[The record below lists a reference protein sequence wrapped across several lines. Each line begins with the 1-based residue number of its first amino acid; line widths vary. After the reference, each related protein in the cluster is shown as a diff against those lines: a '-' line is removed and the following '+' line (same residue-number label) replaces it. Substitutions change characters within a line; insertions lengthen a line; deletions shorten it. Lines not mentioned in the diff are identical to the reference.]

1 MPELPEVQEV
11 RRTLEP
17 FVLNVPI
24 VDIKISRKSYIRA
37 GAGSLHSLIGRKVH
51 HTARH
56 GKKLF
61 CIFDDGQVLL
71 IHLGMSGR
79 IDCCERA
86 TPLAPHTHFSMLLAT
101 GLEFRMR
108 DPRRFGGLWHYPHW
122 AAAEKAEI
130 TGKMGVD
137 ALAITA
143 GHFAPWRTMHSRLK
157 SHLLSQRT
165 VAGLG
170 NIYVDESLWLAQLH
184 PLQVLSKIRPRHH
197 AVLADAIHAVLNK
210 SISMGGTTLRDY
222 RNVAQQRGRFAQS
235 LCVYG
240 RAGKPCLRCGAK
252 LTSNVIGGRTTVYC
266 VRCQKIIR

>member
-17 FVLNVPI
+17 FVLNVKI
-24 VDIKISRKSYIRA
+24 IDVKISRKSYIRA
-37 GAGSLHSLIGRKVH
+37 GAASLGFLIGRKVDR
-51 HTARH
+51 TVRR

-79 IDCCERA
+79 IDCCEPE

-101 GLEFRMR
+101 GMEFRMQ
-108 DPRRFGGLWHYPHW
+108 DPRRFGGLWHYPNW
-122 AAAEKAEI
+122 AAAEKTEI

-137 ALAITA
+137 ALEVLPS
-143 GHFAPWRTMHSRLK
+143 HFSPWRTMHSRLK
-157 SHLLSQRT
+157 AHLLSQRT

-197 AVLADAIHAVLNK
+197 AALAEAIHAVLNK

-240 RAGKPCLRCGAK
+240 RGDLPCLHCGVK
-252 LTSNVIGGRTTVYC
+252 LTSKVIAGRTTVYC
-266 VRCQKIIR
+266 AHCQKRI

>member
-17 FVLNVPI
+17 FVLSVKI
-24 VDIKISRKSYIRA
+24 VDVKISRKSYIRS
-37 GAGSLHSLIGRKVH
+37 GAASLYSLIGCKVH
-51 HTARH
+51 HTVRH

-79 IDCCERA
+79 IDCCDPQ
-86 TPLAPHTHFSMLLAT
+86 TPRAPHTHFSMLLAT
-101 GLEFRMR
+101 GMEFRML
-108 DPRRFGGLWHYPHW
+108 DPRRFGGLWHYPNW
-122 AAAEKAEI
+122 AAAEKSEI

-137 ALAITA
+137 ALELTA
-143 GHFAPWRTMHSRLK
+143 PHFAAWHTMHSRLK
-157 SHLLSQRT
+157 AHLLSQRT

-184 PLQVLSKIRPRHH
+184 PLQLLYKIRPRHH
-197 AVLADAIHAVLNK
+197 ADLADAIHAVLNK

-222 RNVAQQRGRFAQS
+222 RNVAQQRGCFAQS

-240 RAGKPCLRCGAK
+240 RAGLPCLRCGDNLISK
-252 LTSNVIGGRTTVYC
+252 VISGRTTVFC
-266 VRCQKIIR
+266 RRCQKRI

>member
-17 FVLNVPI
+17 FVLNVKI
-24 VDIKISRKSYIRA
+24 VDVKINRKSYVRS
-37 GAGSLHSLIGRKVH
+37 GASALGSLIGRKVNR
-51 HTARH
+51 TVRH

-79 IDCCERA
+79 IDCCDPE
-86 TPLAPHTHFSMLLAT
+86 TPLAPHTHFSMRLAT
-101 GLEFRMR
+101 GVEFRMQ
-108 DPRRFGGLWHYPHW
+108 DARRFGGLWHYPDW
-122 AAAEKAEI
+122 AAAERSEI

-137 ALAITA
+137 ALDVAA
-143 GHFAPWRTMHSRLK
+143 AHFAPWHTMRSRLK
-157 SHLLSQRT
+157 AHLLSQRT

-184 PLQVLSKIRPRHH
+184 PLQVLAKLKPRHH
-197 AVLADAIHAVLNK
+197 AALADAIHAVLNK
-210 SISMGGTTLRDY
+210 SINMGGTTLRDY
-222 RNVAQQRGRFAQS
+222 RNVAQQRGRFAKS

-240 RAGKPCLRCGAK
+240 RAGLPCLRCGATLVSK
-252 LTSNVIGGRTTVYC
+252 VIAGRTTVFC
-266 VRCQKIIR
+266 TRCQKRI

>member
-17 FVLNVPI
+17 FMLNVKI
-24 VDIKISRKSYIRA
+24 VDVKISRKSYIRS
-37 GAGSLHSLIGRKVH
+37 GAASLGNLIGRHVH
-51 HTARH
+51 QTVRH

-79 IDCCERA
+79 IDCCDPE
-86 TPLAPHTHFSMLLAT
+86 TPLAPHTHFSMLLAS
-101 GLEFRMR
+101 GMEFRMQ
-108 DPRRFGGLWHYPHW
+108 DPRRFGGLWYYPDW
-122 AAAEKAEI
+122 ADAEKAEI

-137 ALAITA
+137 ALELTA
-143 GHFAPWRTMHSRLK
+143 SHLAPWRTMHSRLK
-157 SHLLSQRT
+157 AHLLSQRT

-184 PLQVLSKIRPRHH
+184 PLQVLCNIRPRHH

-222 RNVAQQRGRFAQS
+222 RNVAQQPGRFARS

-240 RAGKPCLRCGAK
+240 RGGLPCLRCGAT
-252 LTSNVIGGRTTVYC
+252 LTSKVIGGRTTVYC
-266 VRCQKIIR
+266 VRCQKRI